1 MGKEMNKEMASI
13 QDCPHEQ
20 ELFRRPDDD
29 ARYLVLE
36 TGQTMSYAELCS
48 DVDPALLPADENQYQ
63 QLLDSFGVIE
73 LG

>member
-1 MGKEMNKEMASI
+1 MGKETSKEMASV

-36 TGQTMSYAELCS
+36 TGQTMSYAEL
-48 DVDPALLPADENQYQ
+48 
-63 QLLDSFGVIE
+63 
-73 LG
+73 

>member
-1 MGKEMNKEMASI
+1 MDKEMNKEMASV
-13 QDCPHEQ
+13 QDCPQ

-48 DVDPALLPADENQYQ
+48 GVDPALLPADENQYQ

>member
-1 MGKEMNKEMASI
+1 MGKKMVPA

-20 ELFRRPDDD
+20 ELFHRPDDG

-48 DVDPALLPADENQYQ
+48 GVDPALLPADESQYQ

>member
-1 MGKEMNKEMASI
+1 MGKETSKKMVSA

-20 ELFRRPDDD
+20 ELFHRPDDG

-48 DVDPALLPADENQYQ
+48 GVDPALLPADESQYQ

>member
-1 MGKEMNKEMASI
+1 MGKETSKEMASV

-20 ELFRRPDDD
+20 EPFRRPDDD

-48 DVDPALLPADENQYQ
+48 GVADENQYQ

>member
-1 MGKEMNKEMASI
+1 MGKEMSKEIASV

-48 DVDPALLPADENQYQ
+48 GVDPALLPADENQYQ